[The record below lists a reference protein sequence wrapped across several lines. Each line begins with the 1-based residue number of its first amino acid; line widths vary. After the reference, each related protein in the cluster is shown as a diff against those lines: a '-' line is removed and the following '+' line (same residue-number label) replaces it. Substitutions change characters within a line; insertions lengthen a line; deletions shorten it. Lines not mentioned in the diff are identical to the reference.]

1 MTVSTEVNQAAY
13 TGNGVTTVFPY
24 AFRILNSSNLTVTRI
39 NLLEVETVLTL
50 GTDYT
55 VTGAGTYNGGAV
67 TLPQPLPAGYS
78 LVIERDLAAV
88 QETDLRNQGTFFA
101 EVHEDVF
108 DYLTMLVQQVTSWL
122 GLALRR
128 PTIKSKFYDAKQFR
142 IANLADPINAQDAV
156 NNQTLNNALAALA
169 VDGSGQFVLQV
180 LADTTSATQGD
191 YKIGVRQPFTGAVG
205 ETQHGHNA
213 KKIDMISAGA
223 KGDGI
228 SNDSDAVNILEA
240 QNVYSVIDGL
250 GKTYLVDSYPTIKTY
265 INATFIIGGVIKRGN
280 GFFDGVTRG
289 TNVIIGD
296 GAGKKLP
303 ANPTTSN
310 GTANVVVGEDA
321 MKNGIDVRSSIAIG
335 LRAMHEAIV
344 GKYNIAIGL
353 ESLYYVDADGS
364 TYGGTRNVMLGDNS
378 GRFITTGYQ
387 NIGIGRNTAQ
397 GITTGNN
404 NFAAGTNAMA
414 GRGSLKFRDSQF
426 IQNMT
431 PITVERCLALGS
443 NALYFGGGSG
453 TSAAGERSLS
463 NAKPDSVNC
472 TAYGS
477 STLLSLGANTSMG
490 GKVSVDDGRAGT
502 YAMNA
507 TGVTFTLT
515 AHGLTTGWQVI
526 VSLTS
531 GVDYIDYQYYTITV
545 VDANTFTVSEP
556 LGIVTSGNFSLISYS
571 TLANQVASPSN
582 SAFCAG
588 AMYNVLYGSENL
600 AIGVNAMPLNT
611 GGNQNVSVGNL
622 TMSYAVNSSQ
632 NTALGYLSLRL
643 MQDGSQAT
651 ALTNSTGIGYNAR
664 VSGNNQ
670 IQLGNAGSGPYA
682 YTALQI
688 RSDER
693 DKADKHKIEGDVAVE
708 FVRGLDSYFYKYDY
722 RDDYVEEYEVQVGID
737 KDALPVF
744 ERRVRIL
751 DKDGS
756 KKRVRDHA
764 GFLAQQV
771 KELMDKLGLD
781 FGMYQDHLVDGGCD
795 VKTLAYEQTIPFL
808 SKSIDVAF
816 TRIEEIESR
825 LHEIDGK

>member
-1 MTVSTEVNQAAY
+1 MADIIPNVVVSMPSQLFTLARSFKAAA
-13 TGNGVTTVFPY
+13 NGKIY
-24 AFRILNSSNLTVTRI
+24 IGKIDS
-39 NLLEVETVLTL
+39 
-50 GTDYT
+50 D
-55 VTGAGTYNGGAV
+55 
-67 TLPQPLPAGYS
+67 
-78 LVIERDLAAV
+78 
-88 QETDLRNQGTFFA
+88 
-101 EVHEDVF
+101 
-108 DYLTMLVQQVTSWL
+108 
-122 GLALRR
+122 
-128 PTIKSKFYDAKQFR
+128 PTIPSNQIQVYLQNEDGSTVPVAQPILINAGGYPVYLGQISKFVTVEGHSMAIYDAYMIQQFYFPNVLKYDPDQFGPDM
-142 IANLADPINAQDAV
+142 ILQLAQ
-156 NNQTLNNALAALA
+156 
-169 VDGSGQFVLQV
+169 SGQY
-180 LADTTSATQGD
+180 ANDESKGD
-191 YKIGVRQPFTGAVG
+191 AMIGVKQPFTGSIH
-205 ETQHGHNA
+205 ETQHSQNA
-213 KKIDMISAGA
+213 KKIDLISAGA
-223 KGDGI
+223 EGDEVT
-228 SNDSDAVNILEA
+228 NDTEA
-240 QNVYSVIDGL
+240 INKIENQSVYSVVDGL
-250 GKTYLVDSYPTIKTY
+250 GKTYVVDAYPTNKKY
-265 INATFIIGGVIKRGN
+265 INTTFLIGGETKRGN
-280 GFFDGVTRG
+280 GFFDGATRG
-289 TNVIIGD
+289 TNVIVGD
-296 GAGKKLP
+296 GAGKNLP
-303 ANPTTSN
+303 PNPSSSL
-310 GTANVVVGEDA
+310 GTNNVVIGEDA
-321 MKNGIDVRSSIAIG
+321 MKSGVDVRSSVAFG
-335 LRAMHEAIV
+335 TRSMFTATT
-344 GKYNIAIGL
+344 GKYNMAFGL
-353 ESLYYVDADGS
+353 ESLYYVNGDGS
-364 TYGGTRNVMLGDNS
+364 DFGGTRNVMLGDNS

-414 GRGSLKFRDSQF
+414 GRGSLKFKDSQY

-443 NALYFGGGSG
+443 NALYFGGGNG

-490 GKVSVDDGRAGT
+490 GKVSVDDGRTGT
-502 YAMNA
+502 YSMTA
-507 TGVTFTLT
+507 TNVTFTLA
-515 AHGLTTGWQVI
+515 AHGLSTGWQVI

-531 GVDYIDYQYYTITV
+531 GVGYIDYQYYTITV
-545 VDANTFTVSEP
+545 TDANTFTVSEP
-556 LGIVTSGNFSLISYS
+556 LGIVTSGSFTLISYS
-571 TLANQVASPSN
+571 TSVNQVASPSN
-582 SAFCAG
+582 SAFCSG

-600 AIGVNAMPLNT
+600 AIGVNAMPINT

-670 IQLGNAGSGPYA
+670 IQLGNAGTGPYA

-693 DKADKHKIEGDVAVE
+693 DKADKHKIEGDLAVE

-737 KDALPVF
+737 MDAQPVF

-771 KELMDKLGLD
+771 KELMDRLGLD

-816 TRIEEIESR
+816 TRIEEIERR